1 MAQGDKVS
9 PATFR
14 SFFSSL
20 QSERT
25 EQSTGGGKN
34 TSAIKTQIAAIEIP
48 SNYPVEGQT
57 VYGET
62 VNQIKGILT
71 ALSASYYMSDYGA
84 AIPTMQ
90 TGQLLDYDT
99 VTLIE
104 TQVASAVNT
113 CAHDSSYNASHR
125 SGYVAH
131 NYHDGDYSNDS
142 HRSSNNSHDS
152 SFRMSWGSYSGSC
165 TGTCSSYR
173 SGGR

>member
-20 QSERT
+20 QTERT
-25 EQSTGGGKN
+25 EQSTGGGRN
-34 TSAIKTQIAAIEIP
+34 TSAIQSQIAAIQIP
-48 SNYPVEGQT
+48 TNYPVEGTT

-62 VNQIKGILT
+62 VNQIKSILT

-90 TGQLLDYDT
+90 VGQILDYDT
-99 VTLIE
+99 VALIE
-104 TQVASAVNT
+104 TQVNSAVNT
-113 CAHDSSYNASHR
+113 CAHDSSYNSSHR

-165 TGTCSSYR
+165 TGTCSTYR

>member
-20 QSERT
+20 QTERT
-25 EQSTGGGKN
+25 EQSTGGGQN
-34 TSAIKTQIAAIEIP
+34 TAAIKNQIAAIEIP
-48 SNYPVEGQT
+48 SNYPVEGAT

-62 VNQIKGILT
+62 VNQIKSILT

-90 TGQLLDYDT
+90 AGQLLDYDT

-104 TQVASAVNT
+104 TQVNSAVNT
-113 CAHDSSYNASHR
+113 CAHDSSYNSSHR

>member
-20 QSERT
+20 QTERT